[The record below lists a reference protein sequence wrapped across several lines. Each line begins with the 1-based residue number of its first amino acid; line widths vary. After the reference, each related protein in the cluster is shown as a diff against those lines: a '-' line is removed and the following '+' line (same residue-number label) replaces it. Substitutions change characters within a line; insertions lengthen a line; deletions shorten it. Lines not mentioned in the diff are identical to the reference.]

1 MNTIKTLNYG
11 VVDIRETAD
20 PRFDRLI
27 DWIDLSDPSPVEES
41 AQIWVDCDGV
51 VFATLVWEEL

>member
-11 VVDIRETAD
+11 VVDIRKTAD

-27 DWIDLSDPSPVEES
+27 DWIDLSDGPLEES

>member
-1 MNTIKTLNYG
+1 MMTIETLNYG
-11 VVDIRETAD
+11 VVDIREAAD

-27 DWIDLSDPSPVEES
+27 DWIDLSDPDPVELS